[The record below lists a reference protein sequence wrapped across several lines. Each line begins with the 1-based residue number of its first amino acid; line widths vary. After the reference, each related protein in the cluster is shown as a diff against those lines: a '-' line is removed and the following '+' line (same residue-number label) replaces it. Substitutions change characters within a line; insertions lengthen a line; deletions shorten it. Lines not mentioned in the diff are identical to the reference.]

1 MHNSVLELATD
12 FVKNTAAPIF
22 LSGKAGT
29 GKTTFLKT
37 VLPTCGKK
45 YIVVAPTGVAAI
57 NAGGVTIH
65 SMFGLPTK
73 TFIPE
78 NDAVDP
84 NLANNPFMLSAH
96 FKYPRAKREVLRELE
111 LLVIDEVSMV
121 RMDIMDAIDLALRSV
136 RRNPEPFGGVQ
147 PLFIGDLFQ
156 LAPVVKD
163 DEGRLLSK
171 YYEGKYFFD
180 SRVYK
185 QMKTVHIEL
194 ETIYRQQDK
203 NFVGI
208 LNNIRQATFDRD
220 DYDALMQHYQ
230 PNFVPDEPGFVT
242 LTTHNAKA
250 DEMNEKEL
258 ARLPGELEFLNST
271 VKNEFPENMYPTDSV
286 LRIKVG
292 AQVMFIKNDTSGER
306 LYFNGKIGVVTA
318 IEKGSLD
325 VTFTETDETI
335 KVKPETWENVR
346 YALNKAGDKLEE
358 DVLGTFTQ
366 FPLRLAWAITIHKS
380 QGLTFDKAVIDAGS
394 SFAPGQVYVALSR
407 CRSMDGLVLK
417 SEITGRSI
425 QLDYRVVE
433 FCSVKPGKAQLQ
445 DRLWTEKQLYSK
457 TRLLKVY
464 NFEES
469 LKAFE
474 EWYNDLKETDTALT
488 RQVAEGVAEMVAVL
502 KQVEE
507 VAFRF
512 RMEIQRI
519 FPRNFED
526 EAQVNLLSQRVSSAA
541 DYFAGEMFKGWLA
554 PLTSLTNELAVKSKA
569 KKHFERAATLLERA
583 WTVLNNVYEVQLNG
597 ELLYK
602 GDRRVHRVEAVK
614 VADKAAKK
622 QKGESVRIT
631 FDLYREGKSLDEIA
645 EMRGMTLG
653 TVESHL
659 GILVAEGSINIE
671 ELMDMQTVEMIEKVI
686 DTVDEPSLSAVKAR
700 LGDEYSYGMIRW
712 VVKAR
717 EFATAK

>member
-1 MHNSVLELATD
+1 
-12 FVKNTAAPIF
+12 
-22 LSGKAGT
+22 
-29 GKTTFLKT
+29 
-37 VLPTCGKK
+37 
-45 YIVVAPTGVAAI
+45 
-57 NAGGVTIH
+57 
-65 SMFGLPTK
+65 
-73 TFIPE
+73 
-78 NDAVDP
+78 
-84 NLANNPFMLSAH
+84 
-96 FKYPRAKREVLRELE
+96 
-111 LLVIDEVSMV
+111 
-121 RMDIMDAIDLALRSV
+121 
-136 RRNPEPFGGVQ
+136 
-147 PLFIGDLFQ
+147 
-156 LAPVVKD
+156 
-163 DEGRLLSK
+163 
-171 YYEGKYFFD
+171 
-180 SRVYK
+180 
-185 QMKTVHIEL
+185 
-194 ETIYRQQDK
+194 
-203 NFVGI
+203 
-208 LNNIRQATFDRD
+208 
-220 DYDALMQHYQ
+220 
-230 PNFVPDEPGFVT
+230 
-242 LTTHNAKA
+242 
-250 DEMNEKEL
+250 
-258 ARLPGELEFLNST
+258 
-271 VKNEFPENMYPTDSV
+271 
-286 LRIKVG
+286 
-292 AQVMFIKNDTSGER
+292 
-306 LYFNGKIGVVTA
+306 
-318 IEKGSLD
+318 
-325 VTFTETDETI
+325 
-335 KVKPETWENVR
+335 
-346 YALNKAGDKLEE
+346 
-358 DVLGTFTQ
+358 
-366 FPLRLAWAITIHKS
+366 
-380 QGLTFDKAVIDAGS
+380 
-394 SFAPGQVYVALSR
+394 
-407 CRSMDGLVLK
+407 MDGLVLK

-554 PLTSLTNELAVKSKA
+554 PLTTLTNELAVKSKA